1 VMMAAL
7 DSCFMD
13 GIAGI
18 SLGVAPAR
26 AWQSRQAA
34 TPAAFGSLLKRS
46 AVRVVLLSG
55 PSGLQRG
62 VFSQVGSRLC
72 GMMTLDAGNRACA
85 VDTVL
90 AAVVADMIEGH
101 LAEFCV
107 LSENNNVRYFRY
119 ILLRFMRQAA
129 A

>member
-1 VMMAAL
+1 MAVTAGSYPGGFRVFIEQVGRE
-7 DSCFMD
+7 SC
-13 GIAGI
+13 
-18 SLGVAPAR
+18 AP
-26 AWQSRQAA
+26 
-34 TPAAFGSLLKRS
+34 
-46 AVRVVLLSG
+46 VCG

-62 VFSQVGSRLC
+62 VFSQFGSRLC

-101 LAEFCV
+101 LAELCV